1 MLPGV
6 RILFALIALSFAIL
20 IFGFSALAL
29 FRTAHQNLASQPA
42 WQPDWRTPVE
52 IANAQ
57 RNDHHPASETQML
70 ALLRVDPPATR
81 SAPSIDSPPASAE
94 QTPAPLQ
101 PAVQPPVEE
110 AQSTRPER
118 DSVVEVKPRQPAEA
132 AADTAN
138 VDDHPT
144 TGRPAEPLAATDAKP
159 LEPATTP
166 ARADDAAKPTASN
179 GSEATAAMD
188 ASRPP
193 SVQVQMSSQPAP
205 EPDAAASSAKAE
217 QLATERARSE
227 TFAPTAEPPIKLAAL
242 PDALTSTTEAPPK
255 AGQQST
261 KKPDAA
267 ELRAKRRARARLRA
281 RRLALARA
289 RAARLAQIQQAT
301 TNSPFYSA
309 GFPMSA
315 STATNATP
323 NATPYGPPRAAP

>member
-1 MLPGV
+1 MLPGF
-6 RILFALIALSFAIL
+6 RILFALIVLSFAIL

-52 IANAQ
+52 IASAQ
-57 RNDHHPASETQML
+57 RDDHHPASETQML
-70 ALLRVDPPATR
+70 ALLRVDPPATHP
-81 SAPSIDSPPASAE
+81 APSIDRSPASAE

-101 PAVQPPVEE
+101 PATQPPVEE

-118 DSVVEVKPRQPAEA
+118 DPALEAKPKQPAEA

-166 ARADDAAKPTASN
+166 ALADDAAKPASSN
-179 GSEATAAMD
+179 GSEAPAAMD
-188 ASRPP
+188 ASRPS
-193 SVQVQMSSQPAP
+193 SVQAQMSAP
-205 EPDAAASSAKAE
+205 SARESGAAASSAKAE
-217 QLATERARSE
+217 EPARSE

-242 PDALTSTTEAPPK
+242 PDALTSTTETTPS

-323 NATPYGPPRAAP
+323 NATPFGPPRAAP